1 MLRGI
6 IFLFFWIAV
15 RNVQD
20 CVLYAAKIRQGV
32 TGKYTSHRS
41 DDNELAASGEIL
53 VHCQL

>member
-15 RNVQD
+15 RNLQD

-32 TGKYTSHRS
+32 TGKYTSHRC
-41 DDNELAASGEIL
+41 DDNE
-53 VHCQL
+53 C